1 MGLLP
6 DLATSLLPDQ
16 WARSSSEAVATA
28 GWSIT
33 AYALGV
39 VIGAP
44 TIAVLTA
51 RVPRNRLVVGLLAC
65 CALATALTA
74 LAPSFELVVV
84 ARFVA
89 GLPHGAYFGAA
100 GMAAASLIGPG
111 SQAKGYA
118 LVLGGLTVATLAGVP
133 LVTALGQATTWR
145 VAYLVIAGLFAVAA
159 VAVVLALPTL
169 PRGAGGSPKDEL
181 RAFRT
186 PQVWLAALTGTI
198 GFAGFFAVYS
208 YVAPVTTQVAGLG
221 GAAVPWVLAAAG
233 IGMTVGN
240 LLGGFVADR
249 ALRAALLGGFASLI
263 AAVAA
268 FAVLARW
275 PAGLFLGAAA
285 VGAAALFLGPA
296 LQARLIEV
304 APGAQLMG
312 AAVNQSATN
321 LANSIGAAL
330 GGLAITLGLG
340 YLAPAWVGVGLGSA
354 GLALAA
360 IGFRLDRSA
369 APRGRPDRSED
380 GAPGAGSEA

>member
-1 MGLLP
+1 MAALALGGFAVGLTEFTVMGLLP
-6 DLATSLLPDQ
+6 DLATSLLPGD
-16 WARSSSEAVATA
+16 WARSPSQAVARA

-39 VIGAP
+39 VTGAP

-51 RVPRNRLVVGLLAC
+51 RVPRNRLVVGLLAL
-65 CALATALTA
+65 CAAATALTA
-74 LAPSFELVVV
+74 LAPTFELVVV
-84 ARFVA
+84 ARFVG

-100 GMAAASLIGPG
+100 GMAAASLIGQG

-118 LVLGGLTVATLAGVP
+118 IVLGGLTVATLAGVP

-145 VAYLVIAGLFAVAA
+145 VAYLAIAVLFAAASVATLLT
-159 VAVVLALPTL
+159 VPTL
-169 PRGAGGSPKDEL
+169 PRGPGGSPGAEL
-181 RAFRT
+181 RAFRA

-208 YVAPVTTQVAGLG
+208 YVAPVTTHVAGLG
-221 GAAVPWVLAAAG
+221 SGAVPWVLAAAG

-240 LLGGFVADR
+240 LLGGVVADR
-249 ALRAALLGGFASLI
+249 ALRAAMLGGFASLI

-268 FAVLARW
+268 FGLFARW
-275 PAGLFLGAAA
+275 PVGLFLGAGA
-285 VGAAALFLGPA
+285 VGGAALFLGPA

-330 GGLAITLGLG
+330 GGLAIASGLG
-340 YLAPAWVGVGLGSA
+340 YLAPAWVGVGLGTV
-354 GLALAA
+354 GLVLAA
-360 IGFRLDRSA
+360 IGFRI
-369 APRGRPDRSED
+369 RG
-380 GAPGAGSEA
+380 A